1 MQNKQSKVEKKL
13 IHYVGKAIADFKM
26 IEKGDRVMVCLS
38 GGKDSYT
45 LLKILNH
52 MRVESHNK
60 FELFSYT
67 LDQSQ
72 PGWDDAAMRE
82 WLDMQKIPYL
92 IEKRDTYSI
101 VKEKIP
107 EGKTYCSLCSRLRR
121 GNIYR
126 YVAKPWDP
134 KDLHLTLKQ
143 AN

>member
-1 MQNKQSKVEKKL
+1 MSKTEKKL
-13 IHYVGKAIADFKM
+13 THYIAKAIADFKM

-52 MRVESHNK
+52 LRIESHQS

-72 PGWDDAAMRE
+72 PGWDDAAMRA
-82 WLDMQKIPYL
+82 WLDAQKIPYL
-92 IEKRDTYSI
+92 IETRDTYSV

-107 EGKTYCSLCSRLRR
+107 
-121 GNIYR
+121 
-126 YVAKPWDP
+126 
-134 KDLHLTLKQ
+134 
-143 AN
+143 